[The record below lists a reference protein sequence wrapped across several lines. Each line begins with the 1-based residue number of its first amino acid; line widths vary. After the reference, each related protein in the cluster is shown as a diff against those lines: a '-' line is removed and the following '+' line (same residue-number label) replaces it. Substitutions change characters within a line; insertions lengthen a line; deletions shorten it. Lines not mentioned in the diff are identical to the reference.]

1 MNKESCAESCAVCNN
16 TFSIN
21 EMWYF
26 PVEAEYVCEK
36 DYGKYTSMIQ
46 ECDEK

>member
-36 DYGKYTSMIQ
+36 DYKKFLNKTIKGDK
-46 ECDEK
+46 K